1 MYFCAQQW
9 RRRFFV
15 LYAPPRT
22 DGVFPSSR
30 GHSAF
35 LHYYESEKI
44 TKKKG
49 SIDLDNCEELR
60 DRLDSTYY
68 RHLFSLTTSYH
79 DTMRTYYLAADTEA
93 EMDVWVRK
101 LTEIL
106 DFSSKCIEC
115 ISDCTYIW
123 YFFCKSEWLL
133 KTSYGF
139 FTVSS
144 SLVPQWILSPVFQRQ
159 TGHGC

>member
-1 MYFCAQQW
+1 MVMYFCAQQW

-123 YFFCKSEWLL
+123 YFFCKSE
-133 KTSYGF
+133 
-139 FTVSS
+139 
-144 SLVPQWILSPVFQRQ
+144 
-159 TGHGC
+159 